1 LLPYQSALYDL
12 DLHLLRLLLLML
24 RLLLLGAADLEGG
37 KGARPACKSP
47 DLVVQL
53 CSWLAEV

>member
-1 LLPYQSALYDL
+1 
-12 DLHLLRLLLLML
+12 LHLLRLLLLLL
-24 RLLLLGAADLEGG
+24 RLLLLLLGAADLEGG